1 MGASGNAKKK
11 LETIKTDVKKG
22 IFNNKICEIKSVNN
36 GLGVLCKILSPN
48 KKEITPALITS
59 YQILEAKDVTPGKKI
74 EFV

>member
-59 YQILEAKDVTPGKKI
+59 YQILEPKDVTPGKKI